1 MPSLGKFSLRF
12 GICGAVLVYLICDLH
27 FCHGPLS
34 RSLRRMESAPPSAAA
49 VARVCGTTIH
59 RGQLDRAVAERLWSE
74 GKTLA
79 ALSPTD
85 RKRIR
90 YAALDDLI
98 DHELLR
104 TKIKLS
110 AFEAAVSDD
119 EIAERLQRFRARFAT
134 QAELETALRIQ
145 GIPSEQALRDRLAAR
160 LQQEKYVEFSIA
172 PQVKVSD
179 VEARQWFEKNQAQ
192 LALPER
198 IEARQV
204 FLPTLDR
211 DADAVRQSLVAALAS
226 LTDRTKDFGSLARE
240 LSEDPTSKDQGGT
253 LGWLT
258 RERLPA
264 ELAAPLFALPPN
276 QPTLIRS
283 KMGWHLVEVTGRKPA
298 EPRSF
303 DAAKPEI
310 LSALEAIKRRQAI
323 TDFRNELRQIET
335 RDITIHRE
343 AIEAEP

>member
-1 MPSLGKFSLRF
+1 MPPLGKFSLRF
-12 GICGAVLVYLICDLH
+12 GIYGVVLVYLLCDLH

-34 RSLRRMESAPPSAAA
+34 RGLRRAEPETPTAGV
-49 VARVCGTTIH
+49 VARVYGETIH
-59 RGQLDRAVAERLWSE
+59 RGQLDRAVAERLWAE

-79 ALSPTD
+79 ALNPAD
-85 RKRIR
+85 RKRLR

-119 EIAERLQRFRARFAT
+119 EIAERLRRFSTRFASKV
-134 QAELETALRIQ
+134 ELETAMMDQ

-172 PQVKVSD
+172 PRVKVTD
-179 VEARQWFEKNQAQ
+179 HEARQWFEENQAQ

-211 DADAVRQSLVAALAS
+211 DADAVRQTLVAALR
-226 LTDRTKDFGSLARE
+226 DRTKDFATLARE
-240 LSEDPTSKDQGGT
+240 LSEDPTSKDQGGA

-264 ELAAPLFALPPN
+264 ELAAPLFALPLN

-303 DAAKPEI
+303 ETAKPEI
-310 LSALEAIKRRQAI
+310 LNALEAVKRRQAI
-323 TDFRNELRQIET
+323 ADFRSELRQMAPPN
-335 RDITIHRE
+335 ITIHRE
-343 AIEAEP
+343 AVEAEP